1 MSFTIKCVDY
11 VEEDVCIELSLK
23 GYRCRATIPM
33 LLMQHLTLLTT
44 LNVSGCHITDQ
55 GAEMIAAVLV
65 ETISLA
71 KLDLSNT
78 MLNSF
83 KAAKICDASN
93 SITSLKIL
101 NLNYNDIDNEA
112 AKSIAAVISNNN
124 FIEEMNLS
132 HNKLSY
138 TGVLNITNA
147 LSGNIRVVDIS
158 SNMISSDG
166 IVELATLLSKCP
178 VLQRLNVSHNL
189 LTLTDI
195 LILTRAFRHHP
206 TLKSL
211 NLSNNTNIFSSA
223 CEFIV
228 DIILSVN
235 KTLVDLNV
243 CGRNIRPRYV
253 KDNLSP
259 PSGINHLTA
268 FMLQNLYLMLHFP
281 LDIQASLIKVIE
293 TCPIASED
301 IISYYVDH
309 LGGVFYN
316 QFHNFVMLIPPGA
329 VSQGHCVEIQ
339 AAANYYGPIPVGFY
353 PISSYFWISANY
365 EFKSP
370 VYLVMNHYAKIRS
383 LEDINNLHVLHK
395 CARDSNIVSDDLIMT
410 KISDGVYFDIEIGYC
425 VLATNHFCSY
435 CLAKDIKHIPDYVLA
450 CYCTFDEYSG
460 GDKSLIAEVC
470 FCPSNSECKKVC
482 KYSIIFVIA
491 VYQLNF
497 YTI

>member
-23 GYRCRATIPM
+23 SYKCRATIPM
-33 LLMQHLTLLTT
+33 LLIQHLTLLTT

-65 ETISLA
+65 ETVSLT

-101 NLNYNDIDNEA
+101 NLSNNDIDDGA
-112 AKSIAAVISNNN
+112 ASCIAAVISNNN

-138 TGVLNITNA
+138 SGVLNITNA

-158 SNMISSDG
+158 SNMITSDS
-166 IVELATLLSKCP
+166 IVELATVLSNCP

-189 LTLTDI
+189 LTLTNI
-195 LILTRAFRHHP
+195 LILARAMRHHP

-211 NLSNNTNIFSSA
+211 NLSSNTNIFSSA

-228 DIILSVN
+228 DVILSVN
-235 KTLVDLNV
+235 KALVYLNV
-243 CGRNIRPRYV
+243 FGRNIRPRYV
-253 KDNLSP
+253 EDYLSP
-259 PSGINHLTA
+259 PSGINHSTT
-268 FMLQNLYLMLHFP
+268 FILQNLYSMQHSP
-281 LDIQASLIKVIE
+281 LDILSSLIKVTE

-309 LGGVFYN
+309 LGGVFFN
-316 QFHNFVMLIPPGA
+316 QFHNFVILIPPDA
-329 VSQGHCVEIQ
+329 VSPGHCVEIQ
-339 AAANYYGPIPVGFY
+339 ATASYYGPIPDGFY

-365 EFKSP
+365 KFKSP
-370 VYLVMNHYAKIRS
+370 VYFVMNHYAKIRN

-395 CARDSNIVSDDLIMT
+395 CVQDPNIVNDDLTMT
-410 KISDGVYFDIEIGYC
+410 KISDGVYFDIDIGYC

-435 CLAKDIKHIPDYVLA
+435 CQAKSIIKISEYLLA
-450 CYCTFDEYSG
+450 CYCAYDDESSCGSY
-460 GDKSLIAEVC
+460 IAEVC
-470 FCPSNSECKKVC
+470 FCPSNWECKKVTLYL
-482 KYSIIFVIA
+482 K
-491 VYQLNF
+491 
-497 YTI
+497 